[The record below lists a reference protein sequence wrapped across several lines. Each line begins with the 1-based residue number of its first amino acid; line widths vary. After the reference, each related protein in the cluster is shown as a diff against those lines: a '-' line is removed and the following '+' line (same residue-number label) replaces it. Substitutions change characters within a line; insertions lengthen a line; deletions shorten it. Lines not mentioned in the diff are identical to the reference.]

1 MSHTAYIGLGSNLG
15 TPEQQILS
23 GFAELGALPGTR
35 LAAHSRLYR
44 SAPMGYANQPDFV
57 NAVACLVTELDP
69 EALLDAL
76 LAIEIRHGRQR
87 EFPNSPRTLDL
98 DVLLY
103 DDRHIESARLT
114 VPHPRMSSRAFVLR
128 PLAEIAP
135 DLQIPGLGRVTDLLP
150 RCADQ
155 DAFPMETLPAS

>member
-1 MSHTAYIGLGSNLG
+1 MSHTAYIGLGSNLDSPQ
-15 TPEQQILS
+15 TQITS
-23 GFAELGALPGTR
+23 GFTELGALPGTR
-35 LAAHSRLYR
+35 LVAHSRLYR

-57 NAVACLVTELDP
+57 NAVACLTTELDP

-103 DDRHIESARLT
+103 DDRCIETARLT
-114 VPHPRMSSRAFVLR
+114 IPHPRMGIRAFVLR

-135 DLQIPGLGRVTDLLP
+135 ALEIPGQGTVGQLLL

-155 DAFPMETLPAS
+155 DAVPMEPLPAS